1 MGQFSGVF
9 PAKRRVKRT
18 KVETT
23 VEDRKKAARKAIFKL
38 RMEERKHNPGA
49 PAWRGK
55 RHREQRVTG
64 HGGRHGL
71 TMIFFNF
78 AVQRLAWEDFK
89 KVSVAMICRDSG
101 STPDT
106 FYRRFPSK
114 RAFEYALV
122 LVAFREMTR
131 AFNRAMDPESW
142 KDATPQAIVHRLVD
156 EVIASTMSGSTL
168 GVTELAIRIA
178 MSKPA
183 GAKPYFE
190 FRETVIQRAVELL
203 SPRLEIPNA
212 RETVRNAIQMLLATA
227 ADEAWRHGI
236 PFKTARKQEL
246 AGIYDNLVLQC
257 LGLPPNRRETKE
269 SSAIDTPLTE
279 FPEHLRDFYGLSKR
293 WLWIYEKT
301 VNASRKPEFELDSPV
316 EPRDAAILLQWPRN
330 FKTGKPE
337 KPRKH
342 VSKMI

>member
-1 MGQFSGVF
+1 M
-9 PAKRRVKRT
+9 
-18 KVETT
+18 
-23 VEDRKKAARKAIFKL
+23 KKAKIRRRQKSKLARRRRGRRIFKL

-78 AVQRLAWEDFK
+78 AIQRLAWEDYK
-89 KVSVAMICRDSG
+89 KVWVAMICRDSG
-101 STPDT
+101 STPYT

-114 RAFEYALV
+114 LAFEYALV

-131 AFNRAMDPESW
+131 AFNRAMDPETW
-142 KDATPQAIVHRLVD
+142 KDATPQAIVYRLVD
-156 EVIASTMSGSTL
+156 EVIASTMSGSTI
-168 GVTELAIRIA
+168 GVTQLAIRIA

-190 FRETVIQRAVELL
+190 FREAVIQRAVELL
-203 SPRLEIPNA
+203 SPRLEIQNA

-246 AGIYDNLVLQC
+246 AGIYGNLVFRC

-301 VNASRKPEFELDSPV
+301 VNISKKPEFVLDYPV

-342 VSKMI
+342 VYKMI